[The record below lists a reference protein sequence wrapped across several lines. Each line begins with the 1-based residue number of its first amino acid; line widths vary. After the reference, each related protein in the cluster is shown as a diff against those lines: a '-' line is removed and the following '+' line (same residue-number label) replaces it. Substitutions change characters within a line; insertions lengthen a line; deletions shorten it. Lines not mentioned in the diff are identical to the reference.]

1 MSIGPYTIGLY
12 KQWWMRDF
20 KTEGRAYVHF
30 GLSCKTKIQNKMGC
44 ERAPAPPV
52 NRPLIEMPL
61 KVLARIICFRDST
74 ATFTLH

>member
-20 KTEGRAYVHF
+20 KTEGRADVHF
-30 GLSCKTKIQNKMGC
+30 GLSCKTKIPNKMGW

-52 NRPLIEMPL
+52 NRSLIEMPL

-74 ATFTLH
+74 ATFTLN